1 MAKWKVRRFQK
12 SQFTP
17 NWQNWGKGPEEKLE
31 SLLRMWQEAEGGLQ
45 DQLEGMEGCQ
55 QALHGPGVDL
65 SSGIPDE
72 TEILG

>member
-1 MAKWKVRRFQK
+1 M
-12 SQFTP
+12 
-17 NWQNWGKGPEEKLE
+17 E

-65 SSGIPDE
+65 SPGIPGE
-72 TEILG
+72 TEILE

>member
-1 MAKWKVRRFQK
+1 MKTGNVKCRAWSLECVRGCCYYVVE
-12 SQFTP
+12 S
-17 NWQNWGKGPEEKLE
+17 LE